1 MSDRRVGRRLSS
13 SLGLLSVAVNVFIA
27 IQAEGSELDSSSV
40 NLSVAR
46 HTHSFFLV
54 EDTALMVMMAGSTGG
69 SLGCSFSSGGSES
82 AGRGGMLLLSSGDG
96 CSSNTGRVLS
106 RVPRVSGGACYS
118 TSRRRFG
125 FVNNLF
131 KI

>member
-46 HTHSFFLV
+46 HTHSFFLI

-96 CSSNTGRVLS
+96 CSSNTGRVL
-106 RVPRVSGGACYS
+106 
-118 TSRRRFG
+118 
-125 FVNNLF
+125 F